1 MTLLLL
7 LLVLALAAMA
17 CAVATWRLLR
27 CLDTERAQAHDLHA
41 ELERTRAE
49 AARRDVV
56 ANIWHELRTPLA
68 SIKLLVE

>member
-1 MTLLLL
+1 MTPLLLL
-7 LLVLALAAMA
+7 FVLALAAMA
-17 CAVATWRLLR
+17 CAVATWRLFR

-56 ANIWHELRTPLA
+56 ANIWHELRTPLG
-68 SIKLLVE
+68 SIKLLVK